1 MKYLNDYHKE
11 RSQKA
16 MQFVEQSKPVTHQQA
31 VEQVRRN
38 RISLGEDP
46 KVYENFLKGQD

>member
-1 MKYLNDYHKE
+1 MKYLNQYHKE
-11 RSQKA
+11 QSQKA
-16 MQFVEQSKPVTHQQA
+16 MQFLKQSKPVTRQQA
-31 VEQVRRN
+31 EEQVRRN